1 MSEVRYETFR
11 DAVLRIHPEA
21 EEKDIKAAYTLAE
34 GRRDILSAV
43 LKRLKELKRGREEL
57 GLVEVIPKVILT
69 TITAQLVKK
78 GLKKIERGGG
88 EERGK
93 EKEKEKESEGEK
105 KEGKE
110 GKGVGGDN
118 EKDKGKIKELIK
130 DVQNYVK
137 KIIHSKRACYLA
149 SIYAK
154 KKLRD
159 YNPAVV
165 FGDVYKDGL
174 KVRNHAWLIITIKG
188 KKWIYDP
195 TIKKFV
201 KELPILIPLD
211 EGKKYWKVRGLLEE
225 LKREKGG
232 GEGGKEGERRE
243 QERVGSGV
251 REKERGIGEAEG
263 EEKAAILWL

>member
-1 MSEVRYETFR
+1 MSEVGYETFR
-11 DAVLRIHPEA
+11 DAVLRIHPGA

-34 GRRDILSAV
+34 GQKNILSAV
-43 LKRLKELKRGREEL
+43 LKRLKELKKEREEL

-78 GLKKIERGGG
+78 GLKKMERKEGG
-88 EERGK
+88 EEKDKK
-93 EKEKEKESEGEK
+93 EKEEEKGIGESES
-105 KEGKE
+105 
-110 GKGVGGDN
+110 D
-118 EKDKGKIKELIK
+118 KDKIKELIK

-137 KIIHSKRACYLA
+137 KIIRSKRACYLA

-154 KKLRD
+154 KKLND

-165 FGDVYKDGL
+165 FGDVYKDGV
-174 KVRNHAWLIITIKG
+174 KVRNHAWLIITVKG

-201 KELPILIPLD
+201 EELPILIPLD

-232 GEGGKEGERRE
+232 REG
-243 QERVGSGV
+243 
-251 REKERGIGEAEG
+251 
-263 EEKAAILWL
+263 

>member
-1 MSEVRYETFR
+1 MSEVGYETFR
-11 DAVLRIHPEA
+11 SAVLRIHPEA

-34 GRRDILSAV
+34 GQRDILSAV
-43 LKRLKELKRGREEL
+43 LRRLKELKRGREEL

-78 GLKKIERGGG
+78 GLKKM
-88 EERGK
+88 EEE
-93 EKEKEKESEGEK
+93 EKEKEKEEGKDKKEK
-105 KEGKE
+105 KEKE
-110 GKGVGGDN
+110 RGLG
-118 EKDKGKIKELIK
+118 ESETDKGKIKELIK

-154 KKLRD
+154 KRLKD
-159 YNPAVV
+159 YHPVIV
-165 FGDVYKDGL
+165 FGEVYKDGV

-188 KKWIYDP
+188 EKWIYDP

-201 KELPILIPLD
+201 KELPILVPLE
-211 EGKKYWKVRGLLEE
+211 EGKKYWKIRGLLEE
-225 LKREKGG
+225 LRRRVGEKGR
-232 GEGGKEGERRE
+232 EEEKEKEKEG
-243 QERVGSGV
+243 QDGKGSGV
-251 REKERGIGEAEG
+251 REKERGMGEAEE